1 MKNIFQHLE
10 GKRLIIMVIGNV
22 IMGLGIAFFKLSLM
36 GNDPFNGMNM
46 ALANVTGISY
56 PVMQILVNLLF
67 LVLEFLFGRKYLGA
81 GTVFNAFILGYIV
94 TFFIWLFGGLFGS
107 SLSIF
112 VRVILVL
119 TGTILAGLGLSLY
132 QQSDVGVSPYDS
144 MAIILD
150 ERIPKLPYFW
160 CRMICD
166 GSCALVVILAGGIV
180 GLGTI
185 VTVFGMG
192 PVVHFF
198 DRTLTEKYIIKKKQR
213 A

>member
-119 TGTILAGLGLSLY
+119 TGTILAALGLSLY

-198 DRTLTEKYIIKKKQR
+198 DRALTEKYIIKKKQR